1 MIAYLAI
8 GVLIFLSI
16 SILFIV
22 CREDE
27 DEKDHNCEGGKGSW
41 D

>member
-8 GVLIFLSI
+8 GLMLILVLV
-16 SILFIV
+16 ILWIV

-27 DEKDHNCEGGKGSW
+27 DEKDHNCTGGNGSW

>member
-8 GVLIFLSI
+8 SLLLVLVLI
-16 SILFIV
+16 ILWVV

>member
-8 GVLIFLSI
+8 GLLIVLAIT
-16 SILFIV
+16 ILVIV

-27 DEKDHNCEGGKGSW
+27 DEKDHNCTGKGSW